1 MRKKTIAAIFSVYF
15 VICAAYGI
23 SRSTVQST
31 DNQSIQIT
39 EQEAVSQTTKT
50 TAESKQAAD
59 SGSAQTTTK
68 STAKTQSEQSVSDN
82 DEDDSQPD
90 AVYTS
95 PSETTITQQTQPDVP
110 SLDEYLKKLRCS
122 GCRHNCS
129 LANPRCMNGRRKAS
143 SAESEYYS
151 IYG

>member
-23 SRSTVQST
+23 SRSAAQSDEQTVQVTGQTAVQTSVQTSVSVPST
-31 DNQSIQIT
+31 
-39 EQEAVSQTTKT
+39 E
-50 TAESKQAAD
+50 D
-59 SGSAQTTTK
+59 SGAKTTTK
-68 STAKTQSEQSVSDN
+68 SSQQTAAVDDDD
-82 DEDDSQPD
+82 DEPAP
-90 AVYTS
+90 AVTA
-95 PSETTITQQTQPDVP
+95 PSETTITQQTQPDAP

-129 LANPRCMNGRRKAS
+129 LASPRCMNGRRKAS
-143 SAESEYYS
+143 NAESEYYS